1 MPPAF
6 GRDDL
11 TLVLKSTKT
20 KKRGGV
26 MHVQRAAF
34 GALLSFATLIPNQAQ
49 QAAELVEIHIN
60 RVKPGM
66 TQQYEAGRKKHMAW
80 HKSQNDAWSWYT
92 WAVITGQ
99 GTGSY
104 VVGSF
109 EHNWKD
115 LDGREKFIQADGEDA
130 QASMGSS
137 LTADEQS
144 YYRYRADLSL
154 SQQTLPPARLISITH
169 FMLKPEGISDFID
182 AVKKVNEGIKKTNFP
197 QAGPSR
203 WYQLVNG
210 GESPHFVLVGDRD
223 SWAKFQPPTDKTL
236 DSMMEEAYGKEQ
248 GGTILSSLR
257 KAVRSTS
264 TEALEYRADL
274 SYVATA
280 K

>member
-1 MPPAF
+1 MRVQDAAV
-6 GRDDL
+6 GVLL
-11 TLVLKSTKT
+11 TI
-20 KKRGGV
+20 
-26 MHVQRAAF
+26 
-34 GALLSFATLIPNQAQ
+34 ATLIPAQAQ
-49 QAAELVEIHIN
+49 QSAELVEIHIN

-80 HKSQNDAWSWYT
+80 HKSQNDTWSCYT
-92 WAVITGQ
+92 WAVVTGQ
-99 GTGSY
+99 STGSY

-115 LDGREKFIQADGEDA
+115 LDGREKFVQADGADS
-130 QASMGSS
+130 QASMGAS
-137 LTADEQS
+137 LAGTEQS

-154 SQQTLPPARLISITH
+154 SQQTLPPAPLISVTH
-169 FMLKPEGISDFID
+169 FMLKAEGISDFTD
-182 AVKKVNEGIKKTNFP
+182 GVKKVNDGIKKTNFP

-210 GESPHFVLVGDRD
+210 GESPHFVLVGDRA

-248 GGTILSSLR
+248 GATILSSLR
-257 KAVRSTS
+257 KAVRSTY
-264 TEALEYRADL
+264 TEALQYRPDL
-274 SYVATA
+274 SYVAAA